1 MANENLINSYIF
13 SLNSDILS
21 NILRTNS
28 TDSGFPLWNQES
40 ADGASVSIC
49 RSQDNE
55 LKLMLNGLYSF
66 LYYQKFIEFN
76 CCVSIAAIQYTITV
90 IVSKLT
96 HCFYVH

>member
-28 TDSGFPLWNQES
+28 TDSGFPLWNQEN
-40 ADGASVSIC
+40 AEGASVSIC

-55 LKLMLNGLYSF
+55 LKLMLSGLYSF
-66 LYYQKFIEFN
+66 LYYQKFYDIQLLCFN
-76 CCVSIAAIQYTITV
+76 SHYTV
-90 IVSKLT
+90 YSNSNS
-96 HCFYVH
+96 